1 MTWLKFI
8 GLVVS
13 GLVGL
18 YRWLDRLRLLSE
30 AQQKLLR
37 ELETRN
43 RAIAKEVSS
52 VRKRSD
58 DNADMSTD
66 IFNRD
71 NDPK

>member
-1 MTWLKFI
+1 MTWLKFV

-18 YRWLDRLRLLSE
+18 YRWLDRFRLLTE
-30 AQQKLLR
+30 AQQKLMR
-37 ELETRN
+37 ELEVRN
-43 RAIAKEVSS
+43 RAIAKEISS
-52 VRKRSD
+52 VRKHSSD
-58 DNADMSTD
+58 STDLSAD